1 MNKSKVDN
9 TSGVDFFIKS
19 LICAF
24 MGLVL
29 SIILLL
35 GFSVMMT
42 KGAGSQD
49 MASEYVIVSVI
60 IGSAFAGVR
69 CARKRNTGV
78 LIAGFLTAI
87 CFILLLLIG
96 SVFAPHSVAGEGILL
111 KNMVAALCGG
121 CFGGT
126 LSLYRK
132 NKKSK
137 LRR

>member
-9 TSGVDFFIKS
+9 TRGMEFFIKS

-42 KGAGSQD
+42 KGAGSQE
-49 MASEYVIVSVI
+49 MTSEYVIVSVI
-60 IGSAFAGVR
+60 IGATFAGVM
-69 CARKRNTGV
+69 CARKRDRGV
-78 LIAGFLTAI
+78 LTAGFLTAV
-87 CFILLLLIG
+87 CFILLLIIG
-96 SVFAPHSVAGEGILL
+96 SIFAPNSVEEGGVLL